1 MLYKSSFE
9 TAAQSE
15 MVAALFELYLALM
28 RDVKKGIFYRLYI
41 VSLGLANASKVTS
54 SDCIEIDRLP
64 LYWESEKAHISRQI

>member
-28 RDVKKGIFYRLYI
+28 RDVKKGIFYSVMNYCLSKIFFR
-41 VSLGLANASKVTS
+41 STNELA
-54 SDCIEIDRLP
+54 
-64 LYWESEKAHISRQI
+64 EKTQFCE